1 MVKKNLTIEISKPKY
16 EIEKPE
22 IKSLKPLKLEIKSL
36 KPLKPLKPMR
46 PKQVN
51 FTDIKI

>member
-1 MVKKNLTIEISKPKY
+1 MKKKNLTIEIPKSKY
-16 EIEKPE
+16 EIEKIIEKPQ
-22 IKSLKPLKLEIKSL
+22 IKSI
-36 KPLKPLKPMR
+36 KPLKPMK